1 MTHDIIIDKQEQ
13 EENPKKNLA
22 FKIIHHIDDYDHH
35 HYHYHYNH
43 KGMEGDIALITKH
56 FQSFLRKKGRK
67 DSQTIRKMETR
78 KIQVRNS

>member
-1 MTHDIIIDKQEQ
+1 MTHDITIDKQEQ

-56 FQSFLRKKGRK
+56 FQSFLRKNGRK
-67 DSQTIRKMETR
+67 DSQTIRK
-78 KIQVRNS
+78 IQVRNS